1 MEEGDYESV
10 DSNSSGEEGIGHRR
24 EQGKGHMGKQGQ
36 GHGSTGIVREK
47 R

>member
-24 EQGKGHMGKQGQ
+24 EQGKGWGIG
-36 GHGSTGIVREK
+36 GSQVGDGAQEEAR
-47 R
+47 